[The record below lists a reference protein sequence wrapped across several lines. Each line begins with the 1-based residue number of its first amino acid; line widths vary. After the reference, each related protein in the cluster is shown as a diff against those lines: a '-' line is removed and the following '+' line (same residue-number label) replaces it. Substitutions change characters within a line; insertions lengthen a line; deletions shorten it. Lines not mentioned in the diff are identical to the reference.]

1 MDRTGNLL
9 GAAALLLS
17 DTLLARAAE
26 AAGRTGAA
34 GSALAVLAQEPGLGI
49 EQLRQPLGLT
59 QSATVRVVDALVVDG
74 LAVRERGADARSI
87 AVRLTPDGIV
97 QAQAV
102 LDSRA
107 AVLDDALAELSGPER
122 DLLGSSLQKVLGRL
136 TAGRAH
142 AEQVCRLCDYQACP
156 QQSCPVEQAACRY
169 ENQAPPPVP
178 SPR

>member
-59 QSATVRVVDALVVDG
+59 QSATVRVVDG

-136 TAGRAH
+136 TGGRAH